1 MWDVSSCNICAKL
14 VLALDFL
21 RQKYSHTYALLA
33 TFLRFVFAGHTLGL
47 APRDVPSG
55 RASVRAREERW
66 LHRGSSTVLVC
77 ACCSFRPGLLG
88 VLSISAL
95 VARFVAG
102 LAARGAGGLR
112 RTLGHPVEQGAASHS
127 CKRAYRCS
135 FSAELVPHCA

>member
-1 MWDVSSCNICAKL
+1 VQGAGAACGTLNVSNYNICAKL
-14 VLALDFL
+14 VLTLVYL
-21 RQKYSHTYALLA
+21 CQKYFHAYALLA
-33 TFLRFVFAGHTLGL
+33 TLPRFVFAGHTLGL
-47 APRDVPSG
+47 APRDVLSG

-112 RTLGHPVEQGAASHS
+112 RT
-127 CKRAYRCS
+127 
-135 FSAELVPHCA
+135 